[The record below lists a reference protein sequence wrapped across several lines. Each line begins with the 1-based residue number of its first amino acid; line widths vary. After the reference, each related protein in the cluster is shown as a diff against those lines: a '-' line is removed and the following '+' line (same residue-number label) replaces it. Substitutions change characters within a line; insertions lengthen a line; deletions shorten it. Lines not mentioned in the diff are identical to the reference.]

1 MNNQNDT
8 LESMIADETA
18 YHGPQTQL
26 WAAALEKEQ
35 GTSLQVERKAGVRRG
50 IPMARTLALA
60 ATVCLSVGVV
70 GIIFSSLTTARSSY
84 RSVTSS
90 MLAERSEMP
99 ESAAFRASPS
109 SPADKGFMS
118 TDSAASPAASAA
130 APLVAEP
137 AVQERH
143 VIRKAT
149 MDLLSP
155 DVRGAYAKIGQLI
168 NEGAGEFIEGAS
180 FSGEG
185 ESASAQLTLR
195 VTAQRM
201 GEVMMKLGSLAKV
214 TSQQTFGEDVTNQVV
229 DIQARLRNEQRV
241 ETELLELLSARR
253 DAPLKEVLELRE
265 QISRVREQIE
275 RLTAQRETLGRLTSL
290 ASIAITIHADA
301 QPKPTSQSSRWD
313 MFGKDLS
320 VAWGRGMDS
329 LSRSLVG
336 LVEIAVSG
344 FLVWVVLAVTVIGL
358 RYAWVAASRNAAAE
372 PAPRF

>member
-1 MNNQNDT
+1 MT
-8 LESMIADETA
+8 
-18 YHGPQTQL
+18 
-26 WAAALEKEQ
+26 
-35 GTSLQVERKAGVRRG
+35 RR
-50 IPMARTLALA
+50 LALA

-70 GIIFSSLTTARSSY
+70 GVIFSSLTVSRSSY
-84 RSVTSS
+84 PSVASS
-90 MLAERSEMP
+90 MRVEQSDMLDRETYRAIP
-99 ESAAFRASPS
+99 SAPI
-109 SPADKGFMS
+109 DKGFVT
-118 TDSAASPAASAA
+118 TDGEAAPAA
-130 APLVAEP
+130 APAAPPVAEP

-143 VIRKAT
+143 VIRKAS

-155 DVRGAYAKIGQLI
+155 DVRSTYAKVGQLI

-180 FSGEG
+180 FNGEG

-201 GEVMMKLGSLAKV
+201 GDVMMKLGSLAKV

-229 DIQARLRNEQRV
+229 DIQARLRNEQRI

-275 RLTAQRETLGRLTSL
+275 RLTAQRDTLGRLTSL

-301 QPKPTSQSSRWD
+301 QVKPSSQSSRWD

-320 VAWGRGMDS
+320 VAWGRGVDS

-336 LVEIAVSG
+336 LVELAVSG
-344 FLVWVVLAVTVIGL
+344 LLVWVALGAAVIGL

-372 PAPRF
+372 PAPRI

>member
-26 WAAALEKEQ
+26 WAAALEQ
-35 GTSLQVERKAGVRRG
+35 DRADSRPAERTASGLRGMPMGRR
-50 IPMARTLALA
+50 LALA

-70 GIIFSSLTTARSSY
+70 GLVFSSLTVQRNSY
-84 RSVTSS
+84 PSVAAS
-90 MLAERSEMP
+90 MPVEQSEMP
-99 ESAAFRASPS
+99 ASAAFRASPS
-109 SPADKGFMS
+109 SPVDNGFVS
-118 TDSAASPAASAA
+118 GDHEAAPAA
-130 APLVAEP
+130 APPVTEP

-155 DVRGAYAKIGQLI
+155 DVRSTYAKVGQLI

-180 FSGEG
+180 FSGDG

-201 GEVMMKLGSLAKV
+201 GEVMMKLGALAKV
-214 TSQQTFGEDVTNQVV
+214 TAQQTFGEDVTNQVV
-229 DIQARLRNEQRV
+229 DLQARLRNEQRI
-241 ETELLELLSARR
+241 EAELLELLSARR

-275 RLTAQRETLGRLTSL
+275 RLAAQRDTLGRLTSL

-301 QPKPTSQSSRWD
+301 QQKQSPQSSRWD
-313 MFGKDLS
+313 SFGKDLS
-320 VAWGRGMDS
+320 VAWGRGIDS
-329 LSRSLVG
+329 LSRSLIG
-336 LVEIAVSG
+336 FVELAVSG
-344 FLVWVVLAVTVIGL
+344 LLVWIALGVAAIGF
-358 RYAWVAASRNAAAE
+358 RYAWVAAARNAAAE
-372 PAPRF
+372 PAPRI